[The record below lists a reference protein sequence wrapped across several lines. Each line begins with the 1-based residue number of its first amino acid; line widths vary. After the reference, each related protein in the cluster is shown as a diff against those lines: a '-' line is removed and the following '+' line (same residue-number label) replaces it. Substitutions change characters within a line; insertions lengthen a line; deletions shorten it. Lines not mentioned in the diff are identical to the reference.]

1 MAEHKDNSIS
11 TVMESLMKSAGAALT
26 SKTVVGEPVKIDDT
40 IIIPLVDVSIGM
52 GAGASLKG
60 STSNGSKNA
69 GAGGLSAKMSPNAIL
84 MIKNGQTKLIN
95 IKNQDNVSKIMDMI
109 PEVVNRFTAKK
120 EEMVDDETAKEA
132 AFPSDE
138 A

>member
-26 SKTVVGEPVKIDDT
+26 SKTVVGEPVKIDET

-60 STSNGSKNA
+60 SGNSSNKNA

-95 IKNQDNVSKIMDMI
+95 IKNQDNVSKIMDLI
-109 PEVVNRFTAKK
+109 PEVVDRFTAKK

-132 AFPSDE
+132 AFPSEE